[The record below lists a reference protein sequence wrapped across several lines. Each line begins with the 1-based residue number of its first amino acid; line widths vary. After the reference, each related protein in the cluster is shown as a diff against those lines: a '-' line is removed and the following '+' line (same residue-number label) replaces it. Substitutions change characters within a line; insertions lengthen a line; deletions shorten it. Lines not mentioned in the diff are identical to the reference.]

1 MIMAS
6 TATNPE
12 TLKKVARDALN
23 SAEEKTVETIEAARE
38 KAEQVVDKAA
48 DKAQKLESDISNSV
62 SELSGT
68 VTRYI
73 NEKPLQAAGIAFAAG
88 VLATLILRK
97 R

>member
-1 MIMAS
+1 MNS
-6 TATNPE
+6 TVTKAE
-12 TLKKVARDALN
+12 SLKKVAREAID
-23 SAEEKTVETIEAARE
+23 SAEEKTVETLETARE
-38 KAEQVVDKAA
+38 KAEKLVDKAHQVEN
-48 DKAQKLESDISNSV
+48 DLSESV

>member
-1 MIMAS
+1 MVS
-6 TATNPE
+6 TASKSE
-12 TLKKVARDALN
+12 SLKNVARDAID
-23 SAEEKTVETIEAARE
+23 SAEEKTVETLEAARE
-38 KAEQVVDKAA
+38 KAEKVA
-48 DKAQKLESDISNSV
+48 DKAHQLESELSDSV
-62 SELSGT
+62 AELSGT

>member
-1 MIMAS
+1 MAS
-6 TATNPE
+6 TVTKSE
-12 TLKKVARDALN
+12 SLKNVARDAID
-23 SAEEKTVETIEAARE
+23 SAEEKTAETLESARE
-38 KAEQVVDKAA
+38 KAEKVA
-48 DKAQKLESDISNSV
+48 DKAHELESEISDSV
-62 SELSGT
+62 AELAGT

>member
-1 MIMAS
+1 MTS
-6 TATNPE
+6 TASRSE
-12 TLKKVARDALN
+12 SLKNVASDAIDA
-23 SAEEKTVETIEAARE
+23 AEEKTVDALESARE
-38 KAEQVVDKAA
+38 KAEKVA
-48 DKAQKLESDISNSV
+48 DKAHQLENELSDSV
-62 SELSGT
+62 AELSGT

>member
-1 MIMAS
+1 MSS
-6 TATNPE
+6 TATKSE
-12 TLKKVARDALN
+12 TLKNVARDAID
-23 SAEEKTVETIEAARE
+23 SAEEKTVETLETARE
-38 KAEQVVDKAA
+38 KAEDAVDKAQQ
-48 DKAQKLESDISNSV
+48 KARQIEEEISETV
-62 SELSGT
+62 AELSGT

>member
-1 MIMAS
+1 MVS
-6 TATNPE
+6 TASKSE
-12 TLKKVARDALN
+12 TLKNATRDAIDA
-23 SAEEKTVETIEAARE
+23 AEEKAVETLDSARE
-38 KAEQVVDKAA
+38 KAEKVA
-48 DKAQKLESDISNSV
+48 DKAHQFENELSDSV
-62 SELSGT
+62 TELSGT

>member
-1 MIMAS
+1 MVS
-6 TATNPE
+6 TASKSE
-12 TLKKVARDALN
+12 SLKNVARDAID
-23 SAEEKTVETIEAARE
+23 SAEEKTVETLEAARE
-38 KAEQVVDKAA
+38 KAEKVA
-48 DKAQKLESDISNSV
+48 DKAHELESELSDSV
-62 SELSGT
+62 AELSGT

>member
-1 MIMAS
+1 MAS
-6 TATNPE
+6 TATKSE
-12 TLKKVARDALN
+12 TLKNAASDAID
-23 SAEEKTVETIEAARE
+23 SAEAKTVETLESARE
-38 KAEQVVDKAA
+38 KAEKFA
-48 DKAQKLESDISNSV
+48 DKAHQLESELSDSV
-62 SELSGT
+62 AELSGT